1 MTALPDLRAFGL
13 EVSDHLGAGGSGDV
27 YAGAQVGLRRRP
39 VAIKIFKPHVIAA
52 DEVVAREIEAT
63 LRLRHPNLVPVFA
76 GNTDAPPLFLVLERA
91 DPEPPSHPLPL
102 REMVTVGI
110 KLCSALAVAH
120 DAGIVHS
127 DIKPDNILW
136 RPGPEPLLS
145 DFGSARIEAITRH
158 RHDIG
163 FTPLWAPPWIPG
175 RPADRAG
182 DVWSL
187 AASLIWLHWEWSPRE
202 IRWAAMSEDLRTVFR
217 AAMPTAPEQSSLGN
231 DPALAFGR
239 SLQACQTGRGWEMT
253 SFPVSTQTNWASRG
267 ADGGEANTVPAPPPD
282 QPPAGHQD
290 LVDDLIEPN
299 DETTVVAATGG
310 RRRRGRRRLAAAAA
324 ATLVCAGAIGAAVA
338 DLGPFSSPDDDSAAP
353 PSDATERDEQ
363 RPSSSTAAEDPPDAP
378 SPNGTDPAASDR
390 GDEDATSASD
400 PSADSPRSIEEPLDA
415 RLAFASD
422 QRGDLDIYLLGNDG
436 VVNALDREGDDY
448 SPSLSPDGSQL
459 VFESNVD
466 GRRAIFLAPVDGSSQ
481 PQQLSP
487 PDADAAEPVWS
498 PDGTRIAW
506 STTELGSWDIAVHDL
521 ASATTTFV
529 ATGTS
534 DDRSPSWAPSGD
546 ALVFRSDR
554 TGNGDIYLLELPTQQ
569 LRQITTSAAIDANP
583 AIDDDGTVAF
593 ERNVNNDWDVFTSDA
608 NRVENRIT
616 IRFGFD
622 GSPAWDA
629 GRLIYVERN
638 GSESS
643 VVIAADNG
651 RRVLHTSSGVTT
663 DLQIQP

>member
-1 MTALPDLRAFGL
+1 M
-13 EVSDHLGAGGSGDV
+13 
-27 YAGAQVGLRRRP
+27 
-39 VAIKIFKPHVIAA
+39 AIKIFKPHVIAA

-136 RPGPEPLLS
+136 RAGPEPLLS

-163 FTPLWAPPWIPG
+163 FTPLWAPPWIPA

-182 DVWSL
+182 DIWSL

-202 IRWAAMSEDLRTVFR
+202 IRWDAMSVDLRAVFQ
-217 AAMPTAPEQSSLGN
+217 AAMPTAPEQSTLGSE
-231 DPALAFGR
+231 PALAFGR
-239 SLQACQTGRGWEMT
+239 LLQRCQSGRGWEMT
-253 SFPVSTQTNWASRG
+253 SFPISTQANWAT
-267 ADGGEANTVPAPPPD
+267 GGVDDPDDSTVPAPPPTR
-282 QPPAGHQD
+282 PPDGHRTF
-290 LVDDLIEPN
+290 VDDL
-299 DETTVVAATGG
+299 DQSSAKTTVVVAGG
-310 RRRRGRRRLAAAAA
+310 GKRRRGRRSLIFA
-324 ATLVCAGAIGAAVA
+324 LVASAVCVVAIGAASVA
-338 DLGPFSSPDDDSAAP
+338 DLGPFASPDGDRAA
-353 PSDATERDEQ
+353 SRADGAGGDEHG
-363 RPSSSTAAEDPPDAP
+363 PSSSMTAEDPRSTTSTGEAT
-378 SPNGTDPAASDR
+378 STASDR
-390 GDEDATSASD
+390 GDDDATSAPD
-400 PSADSPRSIEEPLDA
+400 ASADAPRSVDEPLA
-415 RLAFASD
+415 GRLAFASD
-422 QRGDLDIYLLGNDG
+422 QRGDLDIYLLSNDG
-436 VVNALDREGDDY
+436 VVNALDRDGDDY

-466 GRRAIFLAPVDGSSQ
+466 GRRAIFLTPVDGSGQ

-487 PDADAAEPVWS
+487 SDADAAEPTWS

-506 STTELGSWDIAVHDL
+506 STTELGNWDIVVHDL
-521 ASATTTFV
+521 ASATTTYV

-554 TGNGDIYLLELPTQQ
+554 TGNGDIYLLELSTQQ
-569 LRQITTSAAIDANP
+569 LRQVTTSAAVEANP
-583 AIDDDGTVAF
+583 AVDDGGTVAF
-593 ERNVNNDWDVFTSDA
+593 ERNVNNDWDVFTSDP
-608 NRVENRIT
+608 NRVENRAT

-638 GSESS
+638 GSR
-643 VVIAADNG
+643 AA
-651 RRVLHTSSGVTT
+651 S
-663 DLQIQP
+663 